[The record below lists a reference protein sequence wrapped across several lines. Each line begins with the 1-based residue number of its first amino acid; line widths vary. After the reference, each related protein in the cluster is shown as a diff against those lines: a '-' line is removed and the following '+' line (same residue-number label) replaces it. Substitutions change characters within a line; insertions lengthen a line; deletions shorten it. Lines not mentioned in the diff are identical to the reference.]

1 MTNHELTRPE
11 FGQRCRVSAIA
22 IKEYEFKS
30 KIETYTRW
38 NKHPLSPHRD
48 GLYIG
53 YRTVHEGITEDVKE
67 YGTLVQRK
75 FTHESSRE
83 VWLIVLSEREN
94 PVRAFPEDVEILL

>member
-53 YRTVHEGITEDVKE
+53 
-67 YGTLVQRK
+67 
-75 FTHESSRE
+75 
-83 VWLIVLSEREN
+83 
-94 PVRAFPEDVEILL
+94 